1 MSWRSIL
8 KESKT
13 TSKEIVNLNWDEEQL
28 PEKDKDTCIKE
39 LRRVVEKAKNHPV
52 VKETETRFPNPSMRE
67 MPEEVACRAL
77 DIIKRLA
84 KDESSLSDKVGDYFI
99 AAMYD
104 IEGFGI
110 LIYPERAF
118 NQPNV
123 LNIYANNRDGKYTLE
138 ELDWR

>member
-1 MSWRSIL
+1 MAFYL
-8 KESKT
+8 EESKT

>member
-1 MSWRSIL
+1 
-8 KESKT
+8 
-13 TSKEIVNLNWDEEQL
+13 
-28 PEKDKDTCIKE
+28 
-39 LRRVVEKAKNHPV
+39 
-52 VKETETRFPNPSMRE
+52 MRE

>member
-13 TSKEIVNLNWDEEQL
+13 TSREIVNLNWDEEQL

-52 VKETETRFPNPSMRE
+52 IKETETRFTNPMIKE
-67 MPEEVACRAL
+67 MPEAVACRAL
-77 DIIKRLA
+77 DFIRQLG
-84 KDESSLSDKVGDYFI
+84 KDTTSLSDFI
-99 AAMYD
+99 DGYYIVSMYD
-104 IEGFGI
+104 ITGFGI
-110 LIYPERAF
+110 TIFREKAF
-118 NQPNV
+118 HHGTV
-123 LNIYANNRDGKYTLE
+123 LGIYAYNKDEKYTLE

>member
-13 TSKEIVNLNWDEEQL
+13 TSREIVNLNWDEEQL

-39 LRRVVEKAKNHPV
+39 LRRVVEKAKSHPV
-52 VKETETRFPNPSMRE
+52 IRETETRFPNPSMKE

-77 DIIKRLA
+77 DFIKRLGG
-84 KDESSLSDKVGDYFI
+84 DTTSLSDLIDGYYIVSV
-99 AAMYD
+99 YD
-104 IEGFGI
+104 IDGFGI
-110 LIYPERAF
+110 TIFRERAF
-118 NQPNV
+118 SQPNV
-123 LNIYANNRDGKYTLE
+123 LGIYANNKDRKYTLE